1 MQKTLPGFHS
11 GTFIS
16 PIYLF
21 FVFLFSLNSLRSFLM
36 KVLPLLIAA
45 GLVSGAAFAQG
56 PVLNAFSVFP
66 DSGNG
71 SATSFTSRFQA
82 TTPAQ
87 KELEVLVRY
96 PKMGYGPLFD
106 GSLGGG
112 TMTIGAFRRVGQDQD
127 RSTQENWRVIIRK
140 DKAGKP
146 DASASGILFRSSP
159 SLTPKGTGIGAF
171 ILTTTFKT
179 PIKVPNN
186 ADIYV
191 GMEFAAITGPKKW
204 PSDGQSNHAASFIAS
219 FPRGDNPRAGV
230 PNPAWGIVHGT
241 PPVVS
246 QPSGRWLRQWVFT
259 AGAVLQQGGVDP
271 NNTRQTPKG
280 SPNYASG
287 GIYPDVLNTA
297 KNRFDDLALR
307 IVDGNSKNGIAAI
320 LWDTGRGPGIGLSGI
335 FGKYGL
341 GVTVQVLTAIP
352 MGTTGVKEMAI
363 PLGPKTSP
371 VRAILK
377 GKKIHW
383 QAFLFKTVGSGF
395 RTAFSNVATHNF

>member
-1 MQKTLPGFHS
+1 
-11 GTFIS
+11 
-16 PIYLF
+16 
-21 FVFLFSLNSLRSFLM
+21 M
-36 KVLPLLIAA
+36 KALPLLIAT
-45 GLVSGAAFAQG
+45 GLISGAAMAQG
-56 PVLNAFSVFP
+56 PVLNAFSIFP

-71 SATSFTSRFQA
+71 SSTSFTSRFQA

-96 PKMGYGPLFD
+96 PKMGYGTLFD
-106 GSLGGG
+106 GKLGGG
-112 TMTIGAFRRVGQDQD
+112 SATIGAFRRVGQDQD
-127 RSTQENWRVIIRK
+127 ASSQEAWRVIVRK

-146 DASASGILFRSSP
+146 DATAAGLVFRSAP
-159 SLTPKGTGIGAF
+159 SLTPKGTGIRAW
-171 ILTTTFKT
+171 ILTTSFKT
-179 PIKVPNN
+179 PVVVPSNV
-186 ADIYV
+186 DIYV

-204 PSDGQSNHAASFIAS
+204 PSNGQSNHAASHLAS

-259 AGAVLQQGGVDP
+259 SGAVLQQGGIDP
-271 NNTRQTPKG
+271 NNTHQTPKG

-287 GIYPDVLNTA
+287 GIYPDILNTT
-297 KNRFDDLALR
+297 KSRFDDLALR
-307 IVDGNSKNGIAAI
+307 VVDGNSKAGLAAI
-320 LWDTGRGPGIGLSGI
+320 LWDTGRGPGIGLAGI

-341 GVTVQVLTAIP
+341 GTTVQVLTVLP
-352 MGTTGVKEMAI
+352 LGTTGVKEMAI

-371 VRAILK
+371 VRVILK

-383 QAFLFKTVGSGF
+383 QAFVFKKLPSGF
-395 RTAFSNVATHNF
+395 RTSFSNVATHNF